1 MERNIKPESPDVLA
15 VEGKDE
21 CNFFD
26 ALAKNMGLNEIQ
38 IIDVGG
44 KEKFNKTVPLFVN
57 SEQFWDKVKRF
68 GFIRD
73 AEDKEALSAFS
84 SICDVLKHCDLPVPA
99 SPLQIAEANGMQTG
113 VFIMPNNQSSGM
125 LEDLCLSSI
134 KNDEVYSCV
143 AAFVQCYEPKIEHNK
158 YIPSKAKLLAY
169 LATRTPIVNSLG
181 LAAQQNVW
189 DFGNPCFDKIKMFL
203 SELFS
208 TRLVNFQAAR

>member
-1 MERNIKPESPDVLA
+1 MDKTIKPESSDVLA

-21 CNFFD
+21 CNFFN
-26 ALAKNMGLNEIQ
+26 ALIKSMGVNGIQ

-44 KEKFNKTVPLFVN
+44 KEKFNKIVPLFVN
-57 SEQFWDKVKRF
+57 SERFWDNVKRF

-73 AEDKEALSAFS
+73 AEDKEALSAFT
-84 SICDVLKHCDLPVPA
+84 SICDVLKHCNLPVPS
-99 SPLQIAEANGMQTG
+99 SPLQIVEANGMQTG
-113 VFIMPNNQSSGM
+113 IFIMPNNRNKGM

-134 KNDEVYSCV
+134 KNDEVYTCV
-143 AAFVQCYEPKIEHNK
+143 EAFTQCYEPKIEQNK
-158 YIPSKAKLLAY
+158 YIPSKARLLAY

-203 SELFS
+203 LELFS
-208 TRLVNFQAAR
+208 A